1 MNIDIDLELESKD
14 LIYAACISAV
24 NGIIE
29 RRKRRNFADDLDS
42 IVSINLG
49 RQTGHTDATIKLYD
63 HYTRK
68 GYSVFIVSTTREH
81 AKTIRDRGRGENVN
95 ISNVDCTSIRTFL
108 NPITWRGRSLDKT
121 IFILDTTMRGFTD
134 SVLQFLEVN
143 RLSVGMG
150 NVEDQPIFIGLGI
163 N

>member
-1 MNIDIDLELESKD
+1 MNIDVKLESKD
-14 LIYAACISAV
+14 LIYAACVSAV

-68 GYSVFIVSTTREH
+68 AIVSLSFQR
-81 AKTIRDRGRGENVN
+81 RGNM
-95 ISNVDCTSIRTFL
+95 
-108 NPITWRGRSLDKT
+108 PKRSEIAVAVK
-121 IFILDTTMRGFTD
+121 M
-134 SVLQFLEVN
+134 
-143 RLSVGMG
+143 
-150 NVEDQPIFIGLGI
+150 
-163 N
+163 

>member
-14 LIYAACISAV
+14 LIYAACVSAV

-29 RRKRRNFADDLDS
+29 RRKRLNFADDLDS

-49 RQTGHTDATIKLYD
+49 RRTGHTDATIRLYD
-63 HYTRK
+63 HYTRM

-81 AKTIRDRGRGENVN
+81 VNTIRDRGRSENVN

-108 NPITWRGRSLDKT
+108 NPITWRGRRLDKT

-134 SVLQFLEVN
+134 SVLKFLELN
-143 RLSVGMG
+143 RPGCRMG
-150 NVEDQPIFIGLGI
+150 SVEDQPIFIGLGI